1 MLLLLKSKLLKQ
13 SDISN
18 KKECHPLPTPIL
30 FINIILIILYL
41 LDKITEFVRIAYVA
55 FSRARNGY
63 FVLPKR
69 IIRLAAETVHRRR
82 SQRL

>member
-18 KKECHPLPTPIL
+18 KKEWHPLPTPIL

-41 LDKITEFVRIAYVA
+41 LDK
-55 FSRARNGY
+55 
-63 FVLPKR
+63 KR
-69 IIRLAAETVHRRR
+69 KFNKEKNFERWRG
-82 SQRL
+82 